1 MPSNSLGRDT
11 RNEIARS
18 SKRQSVVIDASAV
31 TRALADRAA
40 RAIEWVS
47 TLDEPQVHALVPELF
62 FAELGNALL
71 GYVRAGRLTL
81 EDAEVRLDLGCGLPV
96 EVRSLLELAPPAMRV
111 GAERGLTVYDAC
123 YAVLAEVED
132 AVLVT
137 ADRHLAESVRRAEL
151 V

>member
-1 MPSNSLGRDT
+1 MQHP
-11 RNEIARS
+11 
-18 SKRQSVVIDASAV
+18 VVVDASAV
-31 TRALADRAA
+31 TRALVDREA
-40 RAIEWVS
+40 RAVEWVGA
-47 TLDEPQVHALVPELF
+47 LDDPQVRAVVPELH

-81 EDAEVRLDLGCGLPV
+81 HQAAVRLELGCSLPL
-96 EVRSLLELAPPAMRV
+96 EARSLQELSLPAMRV

-137 ADRHLAESVRRAEL
+137 ADRRLAESVSRSEL